1 MFKTFHFGV
10 SKFGFLSLCPFRTEN
25 PNGMSILPKN
35 NASFWERYNF
45 GVRGKIGIAKDFLYR
60 RGKVREK

>member
-1 MFKTFHFGV
+1 MFKTSHFDV

-25 PNGMSILPKN
+25 ANRISILPQN
-35 NASFWERYNF
+35 DASFWEQCNF
-45 GVRGKIGIAKDFLYR
+45 GVRGKIGIAKDFLYG